1 MELMDSGR
9 IEEIWVDFEKFDE
22 FVKLLDVGKRELF
35 GFRKIMIW
43 FFCKYVK
50 YCYRLKNIIIILE
63 YICNYY
69 LCNGLKIDFSMFWMN
84 FN

>member
-35 GFRKIMIW
+35 GFRKIMIG

-63 YICNYY
+63 LQIKEYICNYY
-69 LCNGLKIDFSMFWMN
+69 LCNGLKIDFSMF
-84 FN
+84 

>member
-35 GFRKIMIW
+35 GFRKIMI
-43 FFCKYVK
+43 
-50 YCYRLKNIIIILE
+50 
-63 YICNYY
+63 
-69 LCNGLKIDFSMFWMN
+69 
-84 FN
+84 